1 MAATGPNQRPKPAAK
16 VAKPENPGYRGGKL
30 SIESPDMSEIERPQ
44 TYLITPPELDLEKFP
59 HLLASV
65 LDANEVACVRIALS
79 TQDES
84 QIIKACDAVRD
95 VTSPR
100 DIALVIT
107 SHVRMVEKL
116 GLDGVHLLDGARSVR
131 KVRKELGQ
139 DAIIGAYC
147 AGSRHDG
154 LNAGEAGADYISFG
168 PVGKTAL
175 GDGEVAETDLFQWWS
190 EVVEIPVVAEGGLD
204 EVNLATHSSI
214 SDFVAFGPEI
224 WGADDPSERLKSL
237 VACLG

>member
-1 MAATGPNQRPKPAAK
+1 MT
-16 VAKPENPGYRGGKL
+16 EL
-30 SIESPDMSEIERPQ
+30 ERPQ
-44 TYLITPPELDLEKFP
+44 TYLITPPEIDLDSFP
-59 HLLASV
+59 TLLASV
-65 LDANEVACVRIALS
+65 LDANDVACVRIALS

-100 DIALVIT
+100 DIALVIS

-116 GLDGVHLLDGARSVR
+116 GLDGVHLIDGARSVR
-131 KVRKELGQ
+131 KVREELGK

-168 PVGKTAL
+168 PVGNSAL
-175 GDGEVAETDLFQWWS
+175 GDGETAETDLFQWWS

-204 EVNLATHSSI
+204 EVNLATLSPI
-214 SDFVAFGPEI
+214 TDFVAFGPEI
-224 WGADDPSERLKSL
+224 WGADDPGARLQSL
-237 VACLG
+237 VASLG

>member
-1 MAATGPNQRPKPAAK
+1 
-16 VAKPENPGYRGGKL
+16 
-30 SIESPDMSEIERPQ
+30 MSEIERPQ
-44 TYLITPPELDLEKFP
+44 TYLITPPELDLESFP
-59 HLLASV
+59 TLLASV
-65 LDANEVACVRIALS
+65 LDTQDVACVRIALS
-79 TQDES
+79 TQDEN
-84 QIIKACDAVRD
+84 QIIKACDALRD

-100 DIALVIT
+100 DIALVIA

-116 GLDGVHLLDGARSVR
+116 GLDGVHLVDGARSVR
-131 KVRKELGQ
+131 KVREELGK
-139 DAIIGAYC
+139 DAIVGAYC

-168 PVGKTAL
+168 PVGQSPL
-175 GDGEVAETDLFQWWS
+175 GDGETAEIDLFKWWS

-204 EVNLATHSSI
+204 EENLATLSSI

-224 WGADDPSERLKSL
+224 WNADDPSERLKSL